1 MNNLLNDIRQDAI
14 QKLRSTS
21 NNDIQPLLDTTCHIL
36 SLYHSVRKE
45 GLFCLEEAL
54 QHSHSELIK
63 HTFMMVANGYAPE
76 DITEIATN
84 EYWTMNPEGIQAMI
98 AYFYIRSALY
108 IQSGESMEVLREI
121 MYSLIPSDQRRQYQ
135 DGIKEYEL
143 QYRKS
148 LSEKFTCTAT
158 PVFQTENARKN
169 IEILK
174 KELSSL
180 PERSIQRLIREIE
193 SHSLA
198 KCVYALPAEFR
209 QKIITNLSER
219 YSNIIMETVVDGEHW
234 YTPLDAVYENHL
246 SDAVSDMLSVLNRLR
261 EQGDL

>member
-1 MNNLLNDIRQDAI
+1 MNNLLNEIRHDAI
-14 QKLRSTS
+14 QKLRLTS
-21 NNDIQPLLDTTCHIL
+21 NNDIQPLLDAACHIL
-36 SLYHSVRKE
+36 SLYRSIRKE
-45 GLFCLEEAL
+45 GLFYLEEAL
-54 QHSHSELIK
+54 QHSHSEFIK
-63 HTFMMVANGYAPE
+63 HIFMMVANGYEPE
-76 DITEIATN
+76 SIIEIATN

-98 AYFYIRSALY
+98 AYFYIRSAIY

-121 MYSLIPSDQRRQYQ
+121 MYSLIPADKRQKYKE
-135 DGIKEYEL
+135 GIEEYEL

-148 LSEKFTCTAT
+148 ISEKFACTAT

-169 IEILK
+169 IGMLE
-174 KELSSL
+174 KELSGL
-180 PERSIQRLIREIE
+180 PERSIQRLVREIE

-198 KCVYALPAEFR
+198 KCIYALPAEFR

-219 YSNIIMETVVDGEHW
+219 YANIIMETVVDGEHW

-261 EQGDL
+261 EQRAL